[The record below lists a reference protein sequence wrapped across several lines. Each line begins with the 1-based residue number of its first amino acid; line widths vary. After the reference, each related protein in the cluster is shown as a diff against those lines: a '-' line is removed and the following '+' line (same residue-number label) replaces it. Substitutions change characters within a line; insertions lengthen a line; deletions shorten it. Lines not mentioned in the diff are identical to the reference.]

1 MEDFSFDI
9 GDILSPEEAEKY
21 LEGIESPDNEQVEEP
36 ADDTKKVTQAE
47 EVEEPSE
54 SVGQEENDIDETV
67 DDAVTNKSDGSS
79 PQKFYSSIASA
90 LKDDGIFPDFT
101 DEELN
106 AVESP
111 EDFAELMEKAIT
123 ARLDER
129 MKRIDSALGNGANP
143 DQVKMYEQTISY
155 LSGITE
161 DMLDEEGD
169 NGEALRSQLIYNDLI
184 NRGYSDEKAKREVE
198 KSFKS
203 GSDIDDAKDAL
214 AALTKFYQNG
224 YTQLQKD
231 AKAQADAAREAQK
244 QNAEKFRK
252 MVLDD
257 EISIGDTKLDKKT
270 RQRVFDAVSKPVH
283 KDPETGQ
290 LLTAVQ
296 KFQKENPLEFL
307 KQLGMWFVLTDG
319 GKSTGGL
326 VKEQLR
332 AEKNK
337 GIREL
342 EQKINSS
349 SFNSDGS
356 LKYMSGRGQASDTLL
371 SDDWQIDMG
380 NRE

>member
-1 MEDFSFDI
+1 MDDFSFDI

-21 LEGIESPDNEQVEEP
+21 LEGTESLENEQVEEP
-36 ADDTKKVTQAE
+36 VEEEKKTTQTE

-54 SVGQEENDIDETV
+54 GVGQEEKIDETV

-129 MKRIDSALGNGANP
+129 MRRIDSALGNGANP

-155 LSGITE
+155 LTSITDEAINDEGE
-161 DMLDEEGD
+161 DGEG
-169 NGEALRSQLIYNDLI
+169 LRRQLIYNDLI
-184 NRGYSDEKAKREVE
+184 NRGFSQEKATREVD

-214 AALTKFYQNG
+214 EALTKFYQNG

-231 AKAQADAAREAQK
+231 AKAQADAAREARK
-244 QNAEKFRK
+244 QDAEKFRK
-252 MVLDD
+252 MVLED
-257 EISIGDTKLDKKT
+257 EFTLGETKLDKKT
-270 RQRVFDAVSKPVH
+270 RQKVFDAVSKPIY
-283 KDPETGQ
+283 KDPDSGQ

-307 KQLGMWFVLTDG
+307 RQLGTWFVLTDG
-319 GKSTGGL
+319 GKSTSGL
-326 VKEQLR
+326 IKEQLR

-342 EQKINSS
+342 ESKINST

-356 LKYMSGRGQASDTLL
+356 LKYVSGRGQESDTLL